1 MTFLHKLSNRLARL
15 KAPLILS
22 LAAGLSCERPIGTT
36 DPTTTAVTR
45 IAVSPK
51 DVTLFPNQTTDIT
64 AVGFTAAGDTA
75 MGISVS
81 WSVTGGTIIDTST
94 SSGRH
99 YGRYK
104 SGTQVGRYKVV
115 ASSSAGTSDSGV
127 VTVAQVPVATVAV
140 TPAATSATVGQ
151 MVQLTATPQD
161 STGAP
166 LAGRVVTWSTSN
178 AGVATV
184 NGSGLVTGVVAGP
197 ATITATSEGKSV
209 ASAITVASV
218 PVASVTVSPASAN
231 VTAGQPV
238 QLTATPRDVNGAPLT
253 GRVVSWATSNAAVAT
268 VNGSGLVTGAA
279 AGSTT
284 ITATSEGHSGTSAIT
299 VASVPVASVTVS
311 PASASV
317 STGQTVQLTA
327 TPRDAN
333 GAPLSGRVVTWSS
346 NNAAVATVNGSG
358 LVTGVATGSATITAT
373 SEGQNGTSA
382 ISVSVPVASVT
393 VSPATAS
400 ILGGQTVQLTA
411 TPKDANGNVL
421 NGRTVTWTSSNGGV
435 ATVNGTGLV
444 TAVAAGTAIITAACE
459 SATGT
464 AAITATNVPVASV
477 TVSPATASIQV
488 GHTVQ
493 LTATPKDANG
503 NPLSGR
509 TITWATSSALV
520 ATVSGTGLAGGVA
533 LGSATITATSEGQS
547 GTSSVAVVQPPPPG
561 SLYPNQPA
569 GFVQLVDQAWNA
581 VPPYPATAGSAWW
594 EGEYV
599 ANASIVTDATAP
611 QSPSNVLS
619 CRVPAGT
626 SGGVATCVI
635 NRSDFAQGGGAY

>member
-1 MTFLHKLSNRLARL
+1 M
-15 KAPLILS
+15 
-22 LAAGLSCERPIGTT
+22 
-36 DPTTTAVTR
+36 TR

-127 VTVAQVPVATVAV
+127 VTVAQVPVATIAV

-197 ATITATSEGKSV
+197 ATITATSEGKSG

-218 PVASVTVSPASAN
+218 PVASVTGSPAA
-231 VTAGQPV
+231 
-238 QLTATPRDVNGAPLT
+238 
-253 GRVVSWATSNAAVAT
+253 
-268 VNGSGLVTGAA
+268 
-279 AGSTT
+279 
-284 ITATSEGHSGTSAIT
+284 
-299 VASVPVASVTVS
+299 
-311 PASASV
+311 ASV

-373 SEGQNGTSA
+373 SEGQTGTSA

-393 VSPATAS
+393 VSPGTAS

-411 TPKDANGNVL
+411 TPK
-421 NGRTVTWTSSNGGV
+421 
-435 ATVNGTGLV
+435 
-444 TAVAAGTAIITAACE
+444 
-459 SATGT
+459 
-464 AAITATNVPVASV
+464 
-477 TVSPATASIQV
+477 
-488 GHTVQ
+488 
-493 LTATPKDANG
+493 
-503 NPLSGR
+503 
-509 TITWATSSALV
+509 
-520 ATVSGTGLAGGVA
+520 
-533 LGSATITATSEGQS
+533 
-547 GTSSVAVVQPPPPG
+547 
-561 SLYPNQPA
+561 
-569 GFVQLVDQAWNA
+569 
-581 VPPYPATAGSAWW
+581 
-594 EGEYV
+594 
-599 ANASIVTDATAP
+599 
-611 QSPSNVLS
+611 
-619 CRVPAGT
+619 
-626 SGGVATCVI
+626 
-635 NRSDFAQGGGAY
+635 